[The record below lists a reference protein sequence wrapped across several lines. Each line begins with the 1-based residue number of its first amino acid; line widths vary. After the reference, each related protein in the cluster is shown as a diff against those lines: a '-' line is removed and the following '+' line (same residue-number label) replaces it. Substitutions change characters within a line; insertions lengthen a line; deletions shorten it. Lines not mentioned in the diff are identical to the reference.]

1 MSNNNPKIFYSNYSG
16 YLERKTRNQYFKSI
30 GISDCSN
37 NFRCS
42 KNKIVYSNNYD
53 FYYKF
58 KFYNQENQNNK
69 IKGNKLP
76 INYKTE
82 FSN

>member
-1 MSNNNPKIFYSNYSG
+1 MSNNNPKIFYSNYCG
-16 YLERKTRNQYFKSI
+16 ILERKTRNEYFKSI
-30 GISDCSN
+30 GISDCNN

-42 KNKIVYSNNYD
+42 KNKLLYSNNYN

-76 INYKTE
+76 MNYKTE
-82 FSN
+82 FLN

>member
-1 MSNNNPKIFYSNYSG
+1 MLNNNPKIFYSNYSG
-16 YLERKTRNQYFKSI
+16 ILERKTRNEYFKSI

-42 KNKIVYSNNYD
+42 KNKLLYSNNYD

-58 KFYNQENQNNK
+58 KFQNQENQNSK
-69 IKGNKLP
+69 TKGNKLP